1 MQTASAAF
9 GACSGG
15 GAGAGSCS
23 SFDGRRVG
31 VSTSVGGVGV
41 GTAVATGISSSEFIG
56 GVGGICCGV
65 SVGTAVATDT
75 SLSAASFGTGLFSLA
90 WEAVPFPNFLGRS
103 DCSVAA
109 LPLLGFSSAKVS
121 NRRIMEC
128 FVAASRIVVSFFLS
142 ATGLSECSVAASEI
156 VVLVD
161 PRIADELRIVVLTRS
176 THSWDS

>member
-9 GACSGG
+9 GACLEG
-15 GAGAGSCS
+15 GAGAGSCL

-31 VSTSVGGVGV
+31 VGTS
-41 GTAVATGISSSEFIG
+41 AG

-90 WEAVPFPNFLGRS
+90 WEAVPFPNFFERS
-103 DCSVAA
+103 ECFVAA
-109 LPLLGFSSAKVS
+109 LPLLGFSLARVS
-121 NRRIMEC
+121 NRRNMEC

-156 VVLVD
+156 VVL
-161 PRIADELRIVVLTRS
+161 TRS
-176 THSWDS
+176 TNRWDS